1 MRIAV
6 VMSTFPALSETFIL
20 NQITG
25 LIDRGHE
32 VDIYAERS
40 PSTSK
45 VHSDVEKYNL
55 LSHTYYFD
63 RPDSYLPRLAKGVG
77 LCFTNFFKAPIV
89 TLRSLNVFKHG
100 KAAAS
105 LTLLYAATPF
115 LKRKPVYDIVHC
127 HFGPNGLQALLL
139 KDIGGL
145 QGKLVTTF
153 HGFDVS
159 RYVRNFGTQVY
170 DRLFEEGDLF
180 MTISERM
187 KQQLIDLGCNEQK
200 IKVHRVGI
208 DVEKFAFIPRRLQ
221 DDQPVQIVSIAR
233 LVEKKGLEYG
243 IRAVA
248 KLAQTKPNLKYFI
261 VGDGLLRKKLED
273 LIYELDVSNIVE
285 LLGWKQQQ
293 EVLEILEQA
302 HLLLAPSVTG
312 IDDDQEGIPV
322 VLMEAMAGG
331 IPIISTYHSG
341 IPELVENGIS
351 GFLVPEK
358 DVDTL
363 TEKLSYLI
371 DQSAIWSDMGQAGRM
386 YVEKNFEINQLN
398 DQLVE
403 TYQSIVRSN
412 SITQYSFDSQALSQ
426 NRSRNF

>member
-1 MRIAV
+1 
-6 VMSTFPALSETFIL
+6 
-20 NQITG
+20 
-25 LIDRGHE
+25 
-32 VDIYAERS
+32 
-40 PSTSK
+40 
-45 VHSDVEKYNL
+45 
-55 LSHTYYFD
+55 
-63 RPDSYLPRLAKGVG
+63 
-77 LCFTNFFKAPIV
+77 
-89 TLRSLNVFKHG
+89 
-100 KAAAS
+100 
-105 LTLLYAATPF
+105 
-115 LKRKPVYDIVHC
+115 
-127 HFGPNGLQALLL
+127 
-139 KDIGGL
+139 
-145 QGKLVTTF
+145 
-153 HGFDVS
+153 
-159 RYVRNFGTQVY
+159 
-170 DRLFEEGDLF
+170 
-180 MTISERM
+180 
-187 KQQLIDLGCNEQK
+187 
-200 IKVHRVGI
+200 
-208 DVEKFAFIPRRLQ
+208 LQ